1 VGGVPRSSSAGY
13 NGPPEPATREKP
25 AQAVEWFGEASSA
38 PAARGETL
46 GWEVRVWRFAGMK
59 VGRLASY
66 GLNAVLAVG
75 AAYFIWFE
83 TSFSTAVSN
92 TTVAN
97 QAPPPA
103 AKKAEGKGGRSAQG
117 APVTA
122 AMVVE
127 RDMPVILTAPGTV
140 EPLANVAVKPR
151 VDGQIV
157 EVAFAEGDLVQEGS
171 VLFRLDDRIAKA
183 LIAQAEANI
192 TKDEAS
198 LRDAEATLA
207 RREALIDKK
216 IVTEAALDQARY
228 AVAGFKA
235 SITAGRALLDT
246 QKTLL
251 DYLTIRAPISGR
263 TGSLSAKLG
272 ATVRAQ
278 DAPALVTIN
287 QTKPI
292 LVTFAVPQS
301 ELPALKRA
309 LLGKATADVT
319 IPGGDRPTVVP
330 GIIGFVDNQVDRQTG
345 TITAKVVATNAEEV
359 LWPGLSV
366 EVALTV
372 EVKPRML
379 AVPAAAV
386 LPAQQGMIAWV
397 IGPDNKVA
405 VRVVTVERIVGQMAY
420 LAAGVKAGEQVVTDG
435 QIRLAPG
442 MAVNIEEP
450 RSPPKPAPAT
460 EERRLNGRG

>member
-1 VGGVPRSSSAGY
+1 
-13 NGPPEPATREKP
+13 
-25 AQAVEWFGEASSA
+25 
-38 PAARGETL
+38 
-46 GWEVRVWRFAGMK
+46 MK

-66 GLNAVLAVG
+66 ALNAVLALG
-75 AAYFIWFE
+75 AAYFIWSE
-83 TSFSTAVSN
+83 TSVSPAVSN
-92 TTVAN
+92 QPAPTV
-97 QAPPPA
+97 
-103 AKKAEGKGGRSAQG
+103 KKAETKAEPKGKGAPA

-122 AMVVE
+122 APVLE
-127 RDMPVILTAPGTV
+127 KDMPIILSAPGTV

-171 VLFRLDDRIAKA
+171 VLFRLDDRLVKA
-183 LIAQAEANI
+183 QIAQAEANI
-192 TKDEAS
+192 SKDEAS

-228 AVAGFKA
+228 AVQGFKA
-235 SITAGRALLDT
+235 SITAGRAMLDT
-246 QKTLL
+246 QRTQL

-272 ATVRAQ
+272 ATVRSQ

-292 LVTFAVPQS
+292 LVSFAVPQA
-301 ELPALKRA
+301 EIGALRRA
-309 LLGKATADVT
+309 LNAKATADIT
-319 IPGGDRPTVVP
+319 IPGATKRTVV
-330 GIIGFVDNQVDRQTG
+330 GGTIGFVDNQVDRTTG
-345 TITAKVVATNAEEV
+345 TITAKIVAENADEA

-366 EVALTV
+366 DVALTV

-379 AVPAAAV
+379 SVPSAAV
-386 LPAQQGMIAWV
+386 QPAQQGMITWV

-405 VRVVTVERIVGQMAY
+405 PRVVTVERIVGQTAF
-420 LAAGVKAGEQVVTDG
+420 LSAGVTAGEQVVTDG

-442 MAVNIEEP
+442 MPVNVEAP
-450 RSPPKPAPAT
+450 RNQRPAPAS